1 MKTKTFILTLLLMLL
16 FTATTL
22 AAKPTIT
29 ADQQYFDINTG
40 LYVLNGNVYIEV
52 KNRVITADQAKVNM
66 GSLEVWGNGNITVK
80 QDDIFFT
87 ADSVYVYGAQDRA
100 IVEGNVHF
108 TRTNL
113 NVIANRVDYNWRD
126 KNAQFTDNV
135 QIQQNGNSWSAD
147 TVKYNIITDTFL

>member
-1 MKTKTFILTLLLMLL
+1 MLL

-40 LYVLNGNVYIEV
+40 LYVLNGNVYIQV

-66 GSLEVWGNGNITVK
+66 GSLEVWGSGNITVK
-80 QDDIFFT
+80 QDDILFT

-100 IVEGNVHF
+100 
-108 TRTNL
+108 
-113 NVIANRVDYNWRD
+113 
-126 KNAQFTDNV
+126 
-135 QIQQNGNSWSAD
+135 
-147 TVKYNIITDTFL
+147 